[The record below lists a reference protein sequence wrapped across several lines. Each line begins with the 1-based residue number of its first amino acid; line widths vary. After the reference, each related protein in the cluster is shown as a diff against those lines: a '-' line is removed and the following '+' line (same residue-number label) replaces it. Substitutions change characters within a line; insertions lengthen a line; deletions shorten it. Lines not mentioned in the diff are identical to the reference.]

1 MGFSLKKREKNN
13 FSLLCRRPCF
23 IQRSSGRTDEFARL
37 SCLSQWLCVWWSDH
51 LQVCDC
57 LMYWVFFLSFSSIT
71 HNPLTLHP
79 PSYNP
84 PLCHVVVQFLWWQQR
99 QTVVSGPW
107 WFTVR
112 QYLMGIIESSPLTQL
127 QNQIEPIW
135 VFCWHSCLGY
145 GRVNNLLHDTKLLFS
160 VKEKGQREKKMDHIT
175 ISMPKAKD

>member
-1 MGFSLKKREKNN
+1 MQTALFHTTFQWENRWICPLIQFISMT
-13 FSLLCRRPCF
+13 LCMME
-23 IQRSSGRTDEFARL
+23 RSSTGV
-37 SCLSQWLCVWWSDH
+37 WLFNV
-51 LQVCDC
+51 L
-57 LMYWVFFLSFSSIT
+57 LLFFLSFSSIT
-71 HNPLTLHP
+71 HHPLTLHP

-127 QNQIEPIW
+127 QNQIEPIR

-145 GRVNNLLHDTKLLFS
+145 GRVNNLLHDTKLIFS
-160 VKEKGQREKKMDHIT
+160 VKEKGRGKRKWT
-175 ISMPKAKD
+175 ILQYQSQKPKIENDLCNAAT